1 MPHEL
6 APCQK
11 SRNEDTIS
19 LGPCSDWR
27 QVNLKTGQTGFKE
40 PELGS
45 TLAEVGTI
53 QGATAANGIT

>member
-1 MPHEL
+1 M
-6 APCQK
+6 
-11 SRNEDTIS
+11 R
-19 LGPCSDWR
+19 GR